1 MTGPDHERYRDDA
14 GSYLLGAMADDER
27 VAFEVHM
34 EACPDCREEVERLR
48 PATDSLPRSVEQMTP
63 PPALKASLMDVVR
76 EEAGEADGKRRTLAE
91 RLGALLPL
99 GRVLRPALVV
109 GAFALAAA
117 AGYGAAQ
124 LGAEDDGQRTVQA
137 SVDSRRL
144 ELASASLTLSGNGED
159 GGILRAEDFPRLG
172 RGRVYQA
179 WILRGKAIT
188 PQPTFEVDASGDG
201 GVAVLADLSDADAVL
216 VTRERRGGAEQPTEN
231 PVLEVEF

>member
-14 GSYLLGAMADDER
+14 GCYLLGAMADAER
-27 VAFEVHM
+27 AAFEAHL

-48 PATDSLPRSVEQMTP
+48 PAADALPRAVEQMTP
-63 PPALKASLMDVVR
+63 PTALKASLMDVVH
-76 EEAGEADGKRRTLAE
+76 EEAQRSVGERRTLAQ
-91 RLGALLPL
+91 RLGALLPG
-99 GRVLRPALVV
+99 GRVLRPALVA

-144 ELASASLTLSGNGED
+144 ELASASLTLSGDGED
-159 GGILRAEDFPRLG
+159 GGVLRAEDFPRLE

-179 WILRGKAIT
+179 WIQRGKAII

-216 VTRERRGGAEQPTEN
+216 VTRERRGGARQPSEA
-231 PVLEVEF
+231 PVLQVSL